1 MIRRVLLID
10 DDMDDID
17 VFKTIMLS
25 IDSLIDVLCL
35 QQPKSMESV
44 ISTSRPDLIFL
55 DLMMPDID
63 GIECLTKLK
72 ANKSTRNIPVILYTG
87 SQNRTEK
94 NLALRIGAFEV
105 IAKGSN
111 IPNITSSIKQSISF
125 LNSQP

>member
-111 IPNITSSIKQSISF
+111 ILNITSSIKQSISF